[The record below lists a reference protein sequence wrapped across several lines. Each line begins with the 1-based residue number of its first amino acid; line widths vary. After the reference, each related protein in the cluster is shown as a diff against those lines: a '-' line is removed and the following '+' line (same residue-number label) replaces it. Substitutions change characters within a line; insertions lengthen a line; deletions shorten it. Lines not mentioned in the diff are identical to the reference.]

1 MNRSITEEEFLDWK
15 RHPVTLAISAIL
27 SAKRE
32 ELRQQWEGGSFTD
45 YDKGTMALINVGNL
59 GTCKG
64 YAFVQDLS
72 YEDYLTEIDNG
83 ESERARPEGSG
94 GASESV

>member
-1 MNRSITEEEFLDWK
+1 MSRAVTEEEFLDWK

-27 SAKRE
+27 AAKRE

-72 YEDYLTEIDNG
+72 YEDYLTEIDDG
-83 ESERARPEGSG
+83 KQIGAQSPGSG